1 MIHVHCKIKDTHV
14 HRLFKF
20 SNLFFESYHLKESS
34 QSHYVTDVFL
44 GACKF
49 QGEIVVNGILLS
61 FTDWIKLNLGDSRAL
76 NPLSCSGRVLNQKNQ
91 KVSVN
96 SAFSPERKSVFKS
109 ESGQTHFHINVFA
122 VVCNNHLLKGEFNSS

>member
-1 MIHVHCKIKDTHV
+1 MGAKG
-14 HRLFKF
+14 
-20 SNLFFESYHLKESS
+20 LKLIVLA
-34 QSHYVTDVFL
+34 HKKGVT
-44 GACKF
+44 
-49 QGEIVVNGILLS
+49 IS
-61 FTDWIKLNLGDSRAL
+61 
-76 NPLSCSGRVLNQKNQ
+76 LSCSGRVLNQKNQ